1 MADGISKRFNITGL
15 CIPTIHYMVDTG
27 AKIDTIIREY
37 VTPGEYF
44 VINRARQ
51 YGKTTTLSRL
61 DNALRDRYYVIRA
74 SFAGYGE
81 CVFQTPSLFITTF
94 LNKTAFTMKSA
105 KIPDN
110 LITAWSADN
119 ENLLFP
125 QLEARIIQ
133 LVSQSEKPV
142 VLMIDEVDKS
152 TNNQLFLD
160 FLAMLRDMYLYR
172 NEGIAPAF
180 HSVILA
186 GVTDI
191 KNLKMKIRPEK
202 EHKSN
207 SPWNIAAPFD
217 VDMSFA
223 PDEIATM
230 LTEYEADYHTGMD
243 IDTISERL
251 YYHTSGYP
259 FLVSLLCR
267 YIHEDKLSWTCDSV
281 DAAVRRALNDKNT
294 LFDDMIK
301 NLQNHREFRILV
313 ERIVLEG
320 KNVDYNPDDPNIDL
334 GFMYGIFA
342 RNADQVQISNRIFS
356 TRIMNYFISVS
367 ETSALV
373 RDRSERDASLYIRD
387 GVLDFDK
394 VIERFSVFMH
404 EQYHDRDSAFI
415 EREARRLLLGYIKP
429 IINGYGQYFL
439 EPRIR
444 GGRAINILVQY
455 KQTEYI
461 IEVKIWRGEAYERRA
476 YDQIAGYVKDR
487 HQQIGYVVSFCN
499 LQKSPRQGS
508 VFTHNGVEIHE
519 TIIAYK
525 Y

>member
-1 MADGISKRFNITGL
+1 MTNGISKRFNITGL
-15 CIPTIHYMVDTG
+15 CVPANHYMVDIG
-27 AKIDTIIREY
+27 VKIETIIREY
-37 VTPGEYF
+37 IEPGAYF

-61 DNALRDRYYVIRA
+61 QHAMFGKYLALRT
-74 SFAGYGE
+74 SFEGLGE
-81 CVFQTPSLFITTF
+81 
-94 LNKTAFTMKSA
+94 TAFSSEAEFVSTFIDIIHTCLERADIGDDILDTWDDPEQDRRIRKLPR
-105 KIPDN
+105 KIIN
-110 LITAWSADN
+110 LITSINA
-119 ENLLFP
+119 P
-125 QLEARIIQ
+125 I
-133 LVSQSEKPV
+133 

-160 FLAMLRDMYLYR
+160 FLGMLRDMYLNR

-217 VDMSFA
+217 VDLSFA

-243 IDTISERL
+243 ISIISDRL

-267 YIHEDKLSWTCDSV
+267 YIHENKLSWTCDSV
-281 DAAVRRALNDKNT
+281 DSAVRRVLNEKNT

-301 NLQNHREFRILV
+301 NLQNHQGFARLV
-313 ERIVLEG
+313 ERIILEG
-320 KNVDYNPDDPNIDL
+320 KTVDYNPDDPSIDM
-334 GFMYGIFA
+334 GVMYGIFA
-342 RNADQVQISNRIFS
+342 RNEDQVQISNRIFS
-356 TRIMNYFISVS
+356 ARLMNYFISIS
-367 ETSALV
+367 ETSELV
-373 RDRSERDASLYIRD
+373 KDRSERDASLYIRD
-387 GVLDFDK
+387 GILDFDK

-404 EQYHDRDSAFI
+404 ETYHDRDSAFI

-439 EPRIR
+439 EPQIR
-444 GGRAINILVQY
+444 GGRAIDILVQY
-455 KQTEYI
+455 KQEEYI

-487 HQQIGYVVSFCN
+487 HQQVGYVVSFCN
-499 LQKSPRQGS
+499 LQKAPRQGS
-508 VFTHNGVEIHE
+508 VFTHDGVEIHE
-519 TIIAYK
+519 TIIAY
-525 Y
+525 